1 VSTWQDGTTERRAG
15 GEACGPHVGGGRDAG
30 VAVTGAGRAA
40 THVAGNSDGAEQL
53 ASVGVLFFDRA
64 ARPVMG
70 ANDGTP
76 LAAGFLFLPDGD
88 FECPKHMPV
97 AR

>member
-40 THVAGNSDGAEQL
+40 THVAGNSDGAEKL
-53 ASVGVLFFDRA
+53 ASVGVLF
-64 ARPVMG
+64 
-70 ANDGTP
+70 
-76 LAAGFLFLPDGD
+76 
-88 FECPKHMPV
+88 
-97 AR
+97 